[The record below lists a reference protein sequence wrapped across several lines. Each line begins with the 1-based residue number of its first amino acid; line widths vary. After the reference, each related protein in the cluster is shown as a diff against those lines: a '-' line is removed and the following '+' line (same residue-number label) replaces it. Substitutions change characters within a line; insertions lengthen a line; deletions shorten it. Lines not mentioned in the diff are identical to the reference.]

1 VGESINFGDIVDVEI
16 DVFRGDTNKYSLS
29 IYIEG
34 EKGKISEEYKF
45 HIKDKYSRFVGQ
57 IPIKLDDNCDLK
69 KEFGKYYVIL
79 DGLGEEDTKKIEVN
93 GIKEGLCGEFDLVE
107 MKTISEKNLCKKT
120 IIEDSYSGK
129 PLNLAEYN
137 IINQLLCVDKVH
149 YKGVVYESKNEKI
162 KKLIPSL
169 VIFTMTLL
177 IFLLLYNGQPKTN
190 EKT

>member
-1 VGESINFGDIVDVEI
+1 
-16 DVFRGDTNKYSLS
+16 
-29 IYIEG
+29 
-34 EKGKISEEYKF
+34 
-45 HIKDKYSRFVGQ
+45 
-57 IPIKLDDNCDLK
+57 
-69 KEFGKYYVIL
+69 
-79 DGLGEEDTKKIEVN
+79 
-93 GIKEGLCGEFDLVE
+93 
-107 MKTISEKNLCKKT
+107 MKTGFKPDKNTTDKNLITMLEPIYARKYH
-120 IIEDSYSGK
+120 EDSYSGK